1 MPQRVLAKL
10 EEEGGFADELVDAE
24 EDAKLVLAVDHRLT
38 RHRLQ
43 PKRARWSAPCSLSV
57 ACLFVCLQAPMLATP
72 VELGASDASQWTRF
86 VDTWRRVGEEAGR
99 LNASIHHRHFE
110 RLRSRKEGVS
120 DELQMER
127 QLWCLLLVSF
137 ALCVAIALYWTRSR
151 VRVRSKPH
159 VRQGISEAP
168 AYY

>member
-1 MPQRVLAKL
+1 LLAI
-10 EEEGGFADELVDAE
+10 G
-24 EDAKLVLAVDHRLT
+24 R
-38 RHRLQ
+38 
-43 PKRARWSAPCSLSV
+43 
-57 ACLFVCLQAPMLATP
+57 LFVCLQAPMLATP

-99 LNASIHHRHFE
+99 LDASIHHRHFE

-137 ALCVAIALYWTRSR
+137 ALCVAIALYWTRNR

-159 VRQGISEAP
+159 ARQGISEAP